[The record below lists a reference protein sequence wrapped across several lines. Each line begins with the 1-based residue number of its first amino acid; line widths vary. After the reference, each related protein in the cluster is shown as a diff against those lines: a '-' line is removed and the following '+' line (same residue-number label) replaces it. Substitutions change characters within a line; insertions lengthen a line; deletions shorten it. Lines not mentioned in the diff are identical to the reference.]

1 MPGLTGNRC
10 ECTACGEYF
19 SSERSFDRHRIG
31 QFGIDRRCMTADA
44 MTADGWARNDRGFW
58 LTPDPRR
65 AGADIPAPRTYAARV
80 KPTPAP
86 DTPETRGRASQSAT
100 GAMP

>member
-1 MPGLTGNRC
+1 MTAPKLTGNRC
-10 ECTACGEYF
+10 QCTACGEYF

-44 MTADGWARNDRGFW
+44 MTADGWARNARGFW

-65 AGADIPAPRTYAARV
+65 AGAAIPAPRTHRARV
-80 KPTPAP
+80 QPTPTP
-86 DTPETRGRASQSAT
+86 DASETRTAAT
-100 GAMP
+100 P